1 MQGVPDPG
9 SAAAEIE
16 FRAVTKRYPGRTTAA
31 VSELS
36 LNVPAGEICVL
47 IGPSG
52 SGKTTAMKMVNR
64 LIDITD
70 GDITIGGQ
78 SVRSLDLTELRRGI
92 GYVFQQIGLFPHM
105 SVEDNIGTVP
115 RLLGWDKKR
124 IRSRVGELLE
134 LVGLE
139 QSDAKRYPGQF
150 SGGQRQRIGVARAM
164 AAGQPIMLMDEPF
177 GAVDPIARD
186 RLQSDFLRLHAEVQ
200 KTVIFVTH
208 DIDEAIKMG
217 HRIAILRDGE
227 LVQYGT
233 PDEILASPANEF
245 IADFVGAD
253 RGLKRL
259 LLRELRDIELTLANG
274 EADDAADHRRAHVPA
289 RRALDD
295 GHRPGERAHGAG
307 RGRRAT
313 GHRVDGDRW
322 PTSPTSTVRHRGR
335 GLAAHARSDRAPDR
349 TKRPGHPDLPAGVE
363 LRAREPPVLLGLV
376 LQPLEQHVRAAA
388 HRAHRAHHHR
398 RRHRLRH
405 CVRHRTRGVP
415 LAVGRQPRYG
425 GRSALVYTIPAWP
438 SSSSW
443 CRSPGSRG

>member
-9 SAAAEIE
+9 SAAAAIE
-16 FRAVTKRYPGRTTAA
+16 FRAVTKRYPGREAPA
-31 VSELS
+31 VRELS
-36 LNVPAGEICVL
+36 LSVPAGEICVL

-64 LIDITD
+64 LIDITE
-70 GDITIGGQ
+70 GDITIGEQ

-115 RLLGWDKKR
+115 RLLGWNKQR
-124 IRSRVGELLE
+124 IRDRVGELLE

-186 RLQSDFLRLHAEVQ
+186 RLQNDFLRLHAEVR

-217 HRIAILRDGE
+217 HRMAILKDGE

-259 LLRELRDIELTLANG
+259 LLRELRDIELTSLNG
-274 EADDAADHRRAHVPA
+274 GTDDLPTVDERTSLRDALSLMVTRRVT
-289 RRALDD
+289 ALTVMGED
-295 GHRPGERAHGAG
+295 GERRGTVSMETLAHFA
-307 RGRRAT
+307 
-313 GHRVDGDRW
+313 DRDK
-322 PTSPTSTVRHRGR
+322 
-335 GLAAHARSDRAPDR
+335 SD
-349 TKRPGHPDLPAGVE
+349 TGVE
-363 LRAREPPVLLGLV
+363 A
-376 LQPLEQHVRAAA
+376 
-388 HRAHRAHHHR
+388 
-398 RRHRLRH
+398 
-405 CVRHRTRGVP
+405 
-415 LAVGRQPRYG
+415 
-425 GRSALVYTIPAWP
+425 
-438 SSSSW
+438 
-443 CRSPGSRG
+443 

>member
-9 SAAAEIE
+9 SAAAAIE
-16 FRAVTKRYPGRTTAA
+16 FRAVTKRYPGRDGGRPSA
-31 VSELS
+31 SS
-36 LNVPAGEICVL
+36 RSSVPAGEICVL

-64 LIDITD
+64 LIDITE

-115 RLLGWDKKR
+115 RLLGWDKQR
-124 IRSRVGELLE
+124 IRDRVGELLE

-164 AAGQPIMLMDEPF
+164 AADQPIMLMDEPF

-186 RLQSDFLRLHAEVQ
+186 RLQNDFLRLHAEVR

-217 HRIAILRDGE
+217 HRMAILRDGE

-233 PDEILASPANEF
+233 PDEILASP
-245 IADFVGAD
+245 GQ
-253 RGLKRL
+253 RL
-259 LLRELRDIELTLANG
+259 
-274 EADDAADHRRAHVPA
+274 HRRLRRRRPRPEAPA
-289 RRALDD
+289 PAQAGRDRALAGGQRRA
-295 GHRPGERAHGAG
+295 R
-307 RGRRAT
+307 
-313 GHRVDGDRW
+313 
-322 PTSPTSTVRHRGR
+322 
-335 GLAAHARSDRAPDR
+335 
-349 TKRPGHPDLPAGVE
+349 
-363 LRAREPPVLLGLV
+363 
-376 LQPLEQHVRAAA
+376 
-388 HRAHRAHHHR
+388 
-398 RRHRLRH
+398 
-405 CVRHRTRGVP
+405 
-415 LAVGRQPRYG
+415 
-425 GRSALVYTIPAWP
+425 
-438 SSSSW
+438 
-443 CRSPGSRG
+443 